1 MESLIADKQ
10 NFHKSCF
17 CCEHCKGKLS
27 LGNYASLHGRMYC
40 KPHYKQLFKSKGNY
54 DEGFGQKPHK
64 ELWNNKNQNNS
75 PIKSPKPEKK
85 VIDTRNPSMQAP
97 VNKLDEENK
106 RPTSKI
112 SVVWPPQVDSPKKSF
127 AVEGELKLVKPLW
140 PPPEVSHQEI
150 SLSNQP
156 KKPSLSKAVVQ
167 EQNGLQEL
175 NGDCAKVESPSVSDV
190 RSSAAGVS
198 EEPAP
203 NTHARESMES
213 NGISEAVTQVGTEM
227 DSEVLV
233 GVEKKEENKENVS
246 RGGSSVEALE
256 ASEEESAQK
265 VAEVGINGHDGQVE
279 STALEKKDQE
289 EVDKGNNNNL
299 DNREAVKVTLID
311 EETAVAQELNGNCN
325 NNNNANSSHTLY
337 DLKIP
342 GQSRHE
348 DEQTLFEKDATDS
361 AQTDP
366 YKDMD
371 WMPSK
376 VLQLAQRDDAFV
388 PADAKRTEATSCY
401 SDTHLLIDTAKGGPA
416 FKHTATDQTIGTSS
430 FLEDIF
436 AGLSTSSSS
445 DLLSDFNSDIFSQP
459 AGGRP
464 AESSLDDLL
473 DFGIETRDETE
484 KDREKESACS
494 TAEPNTDRC
503 DIFVWK
509 EEEEELTV
517 EEMIKRNRCY
527 DSEDSN
533 GS

>member
-1 MESLIADKQ
+1 M
-10 NFHKSCF
+10 NFLF
-17 CCEHCKGKLS
+17 FLFFLNS

-75 PIKSPKPEKK
+75 PLKSPTPEKK
-85 VIDTRNPSMQAP
+85 VIDSKNTSMQTP
-97 VNKLDEENK
+97 VNKLEEESK

-112 SVVWPPQVDSPKKSF
+112 SVIWPPQVDSPKKCF
-127 AVEGELKLVKPLW
+127 AVEGELKLVKPSW
-140 PPPEVSHQEI
+140 PPPEVSHQEN

-156 KKPSLSKAVVQ
+156 KKPSLSKTIVQ
-167 EQNGLQEL
+167 EKNGHQEV
-175 NGDCAKVESPSVSDV
+175 NGDCAKVESPTVSEV

-203 NTHARESMES
+203 NTHARESKKS

-246 RGGSSVEALE
+246 GGGGSIEALE
-256 ASEEESAQK
+256 TSEEESAEK

-289 EVDKGNNNNL
+289 EVDKGNENLNNG
-299 DNREAVKVTLID
+299 EGVKVTLID
-311 EETAVAQELNGNCN
+311 GEIAVAQELNGNCN
-325 NNNNANSSHTLY
+325 NNNNAYSNHTLN
-337 DLKIP
+337 DMEIP
-342 GQSRHE
+342 GQSLHD
-348 DEQTLFEKDATDS
+348 DEQTLFEKDATYS

-366 YKDMD
+366 FKDPD

-376 VLQLAQRDDAFV
+376 VLQSAQRDDAFV
-388 PADAKRTEATSCY
+388 PADAKRTEATRCY
-401 SDTHLLIDTAKGGPA
+401 SDTHLLTETAKGGLA
-416 FKHTATDQTIGTSS
+416 FKHTATDQAISTSS

-436 AGLSTSSSS
+436 AGLSTSSSY
-445 DLLSDFNSDIFSQP
+445 DLLSDFKSDIFSQP

-473 DFGIETRDETE
+473 DFGIDTRDERG
-484 KDREKESACS
+484 KDREKESVCS
-494 TAEPNTDRC
+494 AAEPNTDRC
-503 DIFVWK
+503 DTFVWT

-517 EEMIKRNRCY
+517 EEIIKRNRCY